1 MEIKILG
8 TGCSNCKTLEKTV
21 NIAIDELKIQANV
34 EKVEDIQKIMA
45 YGIMRTP
52 GLVIYDEVVLSGKV
66 PSVKEMKELIEKH
79 Q

>member
-52 GLVIYDEVVLSGKV
+52 GLVINDEVVLSGKV